1 MYLFLPQIHRF
12 IKHTFHTLHSTMY
25 LFLHL
30 AGMQKLI
37 YFILLYIPQCIYFYH
52 LLYSGGRFD
61 FNALHSTMYLFLPGR
76 TLQWQSAFLSLH
88 STMYL
93 FLPNFQ
99 PDLECFLD
107 FLYIPQCI
115 YFYGISLKVC
125 IISGGSLHSTMYL
138 FLRVCGT
145 FYFTG
150 GFTLHSTMYLFLRA
164 SQQEQIRY
172 LSTFTFHNVSIS
184 TRDCLSRMVFRL
196 STLHS
201 TMYLFLQR

>member
-1 MYLFLPQIHRF
+1 
-12 IKHTFHTLHSTMY
+12 
-25 LFLHL
+25 
-30 AGMQKLI
+30 
-37 YFILLYIPQCIYFYH
+37 
-52 LLYSGGRFD
+52 
-61 FNALHSTMYLFLPGR
+61 
-76 TLQWQSAFLSLH
+76 
-88 STMYL
+88 MYL

-99 PDLECFLD
+99 QDLECFLD

-115 YFYGISLKVC
+115 YFYESSLKVC
-125 IISGGSLHSTMYL
+125 IISGGSLYSTMYL

-201 TMYLFLQR
+201 TMYLFLRGIVCQGWYSAYQLYIPQCIYFYSDNLNAFRLVNIFTFHNVSISTHIKSWSVLHRLSLHSTMYLFLL